1 MRRIALLLGL
11 ILFSVIPYRA
21 QTTDDTE
28 PRLKALEARI
38 GAREAKIQPLKAAKA
53 GEEKAPASRAPEP
66 QAGTAAAPAAPAAVT
81 ATPSAPGEFGGQMP
95 VYGGGRGGGQNFNP
109 EISVIGRLPGS
120 NGQKPLSPLPPVEND
135 ESPI

>member
-28 PRLKALEARI
+28 ARLKALEARI
-38 GAREAKIQPLKAAKA
+38 GALEAEIQSLKAAKA

-66 QAGTAAAPAAPAAVT
+66 QAGTAAAPAAPAEAE
-81 ATPSAPGEFGGQMP
+81 APSSAPGGFGGAIP
-95 VYGGGRGGGQNFNP
+95 LYRGAHTGGPAFDTEVKR
-109 EISVIGRLPGS
+109 
-120 NGQKPLSPLPPVEND
+120 K
-135 ESPI
+135 

>member
-28 PRLKALEARI
+28 ARLKALEARI
-38 GAREAKIQPLKAAKA
+38 GALEAEIQSLKAAKA

-81 ATPSAPGEFGGQMP
+81 ATPSAPGEVGGQLP
-95 VYGGGRGGGQNFNP
+95 VYGGGSAAGKTLKPDISRVRG
-109 EISVIGRLPGS
+109 LPGS
-120 NGQKPLSPLPPVEND
+120 IGKKPPRPPPSVHMHGVR
-135 ESPI
+135 

>member
-28 PRLKALEARI
+28 ARLKALEARI
-38 GAREAKIQPLKAAKA
+38 GALEAEIQSLKAAKA

-66 QAGTAAAPAAPAAVT
+66 QAGTAAAPAAPAAGA
-81 ATPSAPGEFGGQMP
+81 ATPSAPGEFGGQLP
-95 VYGGGRGGGQNFNP
+95 VYGRSEERRVGKECRSRG
-109 EISVIGRLPGS
+109 
-120 NGQKPLSPLPPVEND
+120 SPYH
-135 ESPI
+135 

>member
-28 PRLKALEARI
+28 ARLKALEARI
-38 GAREAKIQPLKAAKA
+38 GALEAEIQSLKAAKA

-81 ATPSAPGEFGGQMP
+81 ATPSGPGEFGGQLP
-95 VYGGGRGGGQNFNP
+95 GYGAGRAAGQNLDPDINGDCGF
-109 EISVIGRLPGS
+109 PGA
-120 NGQKPLSPLPPVEND
+120 NGQKPLGPRPRARIHQAP
-135 ESPI
+135 